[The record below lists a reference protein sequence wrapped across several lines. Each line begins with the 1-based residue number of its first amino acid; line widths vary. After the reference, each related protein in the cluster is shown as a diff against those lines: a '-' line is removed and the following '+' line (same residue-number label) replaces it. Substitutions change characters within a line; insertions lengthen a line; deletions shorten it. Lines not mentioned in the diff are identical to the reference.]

1 LKLIYPSGDAAGQGR
16 ENAIHTFRVRRLVK
30 PKVPQAAVAP
40 APQPTRTSARAQHQ
54 QHQQHQQQQ
63 QQAAEAEPAAA
74 PGVMRVADF
83 FKVSPGLPLTC
94 HSSPVM

>member
-30 PKVPQAAVAP
+30 PKVPQAAAAP
-40 APQPTRTSARAQHQ
+40 VPQPTRTSARAQHQ
-54 QHQQHQQQQ
+54 QQQHQQH